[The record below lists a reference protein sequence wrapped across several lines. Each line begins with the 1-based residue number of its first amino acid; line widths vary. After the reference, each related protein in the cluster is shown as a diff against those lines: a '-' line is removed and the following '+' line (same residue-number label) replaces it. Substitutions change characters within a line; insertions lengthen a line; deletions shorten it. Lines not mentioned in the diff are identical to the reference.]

1 MDNIQY
7 DTRSLTLLPIL
18 KGDLLSC
25 RPCNN
30 IDPPTFQR
38 CFKCSQFLS
47 ILASMAS
54 SAVGIVTLLLVY
66 VVAAAVV
73 IASIEARNG
82 GGGGGGRSV
91 GGRQYF
97 TPRRDLEGRGQR
109 QS

>member
-1 MDNIQY
+1 
-7 DTRSLTLLPIL
+7 
-18 KGDLLSC
+18 
-25 RPCNN
+25 
-30 IDPPTFQR
+30 
-38 CFKCSQFLS
+38 
-47 ILASMAS
+47 MAS

-97 TPRRDLEGRGQR
+97 TPRRNLEGRGQSETELR
-109 QS
+109 LVTFKSWFMINCDSSSVLLKVST